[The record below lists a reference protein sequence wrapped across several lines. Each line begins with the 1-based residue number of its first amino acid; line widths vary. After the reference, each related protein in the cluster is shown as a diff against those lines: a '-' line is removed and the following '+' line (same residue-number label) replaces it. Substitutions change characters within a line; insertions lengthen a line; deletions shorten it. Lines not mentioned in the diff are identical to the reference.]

1 MVTLPRYLR
10 LMCNTISTMLRSY
23 DAEQSIVPE
32 EEKSLSRNVSA
43 TSFGS
48 DDMDSSVVSIVPIT
62 TMSPREYHA
71 QVVELCR
78 SQFTTSGIF
87 SLLVEV
93 LRMFCAF
100 SQAYDRD
107 STVTDE
113 GHEVNAPRKSS
124 NPFRKISRYALKGTG
139 LIAR

>member
-1 MVTLPRYLR
+1 
-10 LMCNTISTMLRSY
+10 MCNTISAMLRSY
-23 DAEQSIVPE
+23 DMEQSIVPE
-32 EEKSLSRNVSA
+32 EEKPLSRNISA
-43 TSFGS
+43 TSFSS
-48 DDMDSSVVSIVPIT
+48 DDMEMSAGSVVPLA

-78 SQFTTSGIF
+78 SQFTTSGICP
-87 SLLVEV
+87 LLVEV

-100 SQAYDRD
+100 TQANDRD

-113 GHEVNAPRKSS
+113 GAEGVAPRKSS
-124 NPFRKISRYALKGTG
+124 NPFRSLSRYALKGTG